1 MNKSKFFNKFLKKI
15 NTSINSQLEKNLNRL
30 KFNNLITLAK
40 SNKIILTFVAL
51 FVLFVSYL
59 LMPAFYKQSEIS
71 RELKADLLEKF
82 NLEFQFSKDLNYN
95 FFPRPHFIIN
105 DTSILFKDEKLSNI
119 EKLKIFIKLKNFF
132 SVKNVDIKDIIIEKA
147 NFNLNKENSN
157 FFNILLTND
166 FQDNTLAVKDSNIF
180 FRNLA
185 NEVLFIN
192 KIKTMKYY
200 YEVKELKNIVK
211 SKNEIFNIPYEIKI
225 FNFKNNNKVI
235 FSELDVSLIKL
246 KIENKLSYSNSIHHG
261 IASLNYNKFKSAIEY
276 ETNKNFFKFNYYDK
290 LENPKFKYEGNFN
303 FQPFYSFI
311 KGNTK
316 KLNLSYLLDANSL
329 ISKLIKTEL
338 FNNKNIDFKLDISAE
353 DVYNNFNFKNIKIKS
368 KIREGLIDIDQTN
381 FNWQDS
387 AKFYFTNSLIF
398 LKDGELV
405 LDGNLSISIKDYDEI
420 YKFLLTPKFYRKKI
434 QKIDLNFE
442 YNFDQNTAN
451 LKDIKID
458 NVFNENINRI
468 LKNVVFKKNNLQNR
482 IYFKNIINKA
492 LKNYEG

>member
-1 MNKSKFFNKFLKKI
+1 M
-15 NTSINSQLEKNLNRL
+15 
-30 KFNNLITLAK
+30 
-40 SNKIILTFVAL
+40 
-51 FVLFVSYL
+51 
-59 LMPAFYKQSEIS
+59 
-71 RELKADLLEKF
+71 
-82 NLEFQFSKDLNYN
+82 
-95 FFPRPHFIIN
+95 
-105 DTSILFKDEKLSNI
+105 
-119 EKLKIFIKLKNFF
+119 
-132 SVKNVDIKDIIIEKA
+132 
-147 NFNLNKENSN
+147 
-157 FFNILLTND
+157 
-166 FQDNTLAVKDSNIF
+166 
-180 FRNLA
+180 
-185 NEVLFIN
+185 
-192 KIKTMKYY
+192 
-200 YEVKELKNIVK
+200 
-211 SKNEIFNIPYEIKI
+211 
-225 FNFKNNNKVI
+225 
-235 FSELDVSLIKL
+235 
-246 KIENKLSYSNSIHHG
+246 
-261 IASLNYNKFKSAIEY
+261 
-276 ETNKNFFKFNYYDK
+276 
-290 LENPKFKYEGNFN
+290 
-303 FQPFYSFI
+303 
-311 KGNTK
+311 
-316 KLNLSYLLDANSL
+316 

-468 LKNVVFKKNNLQNR
+468 LNNVVFKKNNLQNR

>member
-211 SKNEIFNIPYEIKI
+211 SKN
-225 FNFKNNNKVI
+225 
-235 FSELDVSLIKL
+235 
-246 KIENKLSYSNSIHHG
+246 
-261 IASLNYNKFKSAIEY
+261 
-276 ETNKNFFKFNYYDK
+276 
-290 LENPKFKYEGNFN
+290 
-303 FQPFYSFI
+303 
-311 KGNTK
+311 
-316 KLNLSYLLDANSL
+316 
-329 ISKLIKTEL
+329 
-338 FNNKNIDFKLDISAE
+338 
-353 DVYNNFNFKNIKIKS
+353 
-368 KIREGLIDIDQTN
+368 
-381 FNWQDS
+381 
-387 AKFYFTNSLIF
+387 
-398 LKDGELV
+398 
-405 LDGNLSISIKDYDEI
+405 
-420 YKFLLTPKFYRKKI
+420 
-434 QKIDLNFE
+434 
-442 YNFDQNTAN
+442 
-451 LKDIKID
+451 
-458 NVFNENINRI
+458 
-468 LKNVVFKKNNLQNR
+468 
-482 IYFKNIINKA
+482 
-492 LKNYEG
+492 